1 MASRMLVITG
11 IPPDLSPDT
20 VKQAIRASCNANG
33 GLDRDEIFLPELDV
47 PSDIPEVPSVLP
59 DFPQPSTQQVEE
71 APAAADNKDKQ
82 EETSIKHI
90 KGYAVINVVA
100 KAKLENVKKALFRNK
115 VLVSSLTKD
124 QEEAGDVPE
133 EMLSITTV
141 LPTLIGEPHANIA
154 IEEYLQHK
162 FFTDGH
168 QKEMSDSATVAFTEI
183 FHSCFIME
191 HKQGGSEFRHE
202 SGFICLGKDQILQ
215 NVQENLLCVFLNNIR
230 PPKKSLTEQTMHILR
245 RYGMLKSPDK
255 EM

>member
-11 IPPDLSPDT
+11 IPPNLSPDT

-33 GLDRDEIFLPELDV
+33 GLDRDKIFLPELDV
-47 PSDIPEVPSVLP
+47 PTDIPDVPSVP
-59 DFPQPSTQQVEE
+59 SDPPQPSNQQVAET
-71 APAAADNKDKQ
+71 PRADDKDK
-82 EETSIKHI
+82 EEEISIKHI

-100 KAKLENVKKALFRNK
+100 KAKLENVKKALFKNK
-115 VLVSSLTKD
+115 VLVSSLTRD

-141 LPTLIGEPHANIA
+141 QPTLIGEPHANIA
-154 IEEYLQHK
+154 IEEYLQHQ
-162 FFTDGH
+162 FFIDRH

-191 HKQGGSEFRHE
+191 HKQGGSEFPHE